1 VEKNYIYIQY
11 IYYNIYIY
19 VYYLPDIPRTDK
31 KPKKN
36 HPNGSKARVHLL
48 QSYLLLP
55 GPAGCVSLGRH
66 GLQLVPGGFAHR
78 VQGGDVGRGLER
90 LGKTHENGDIMR
102 ISGGYNLIWQVDA
115 S

>member
-1 VEKNYIYIQY
+1 MYIICQIFPELIKNQ
-11 IYYNIYIY
+11 
-19 VYYLPDIPRTDK
+19 K
-31 KPKKN
+31 KPN
-36 HPNGSKARVHLL
+36 PNGSKARVHLL

-90 LGKTHENGDIMR
+90 LGKTHENGDIMG
-102 ISGGYNLIWQVDA
+102 ISGGYNLIWQVHA